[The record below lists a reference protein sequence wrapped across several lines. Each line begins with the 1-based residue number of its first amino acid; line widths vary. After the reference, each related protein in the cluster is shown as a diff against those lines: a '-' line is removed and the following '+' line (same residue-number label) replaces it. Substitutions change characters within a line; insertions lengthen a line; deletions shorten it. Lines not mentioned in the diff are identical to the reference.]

1 MSRSLLSLVVAAS
14 IIFGGAAI
22 AQDTNL
28 AAPLVPCE
36 AGSQGLCVMRATRSA
51 DIVGV
56 WKGSLGNPAL
66 PASGGVAYVRYNAD
80 GTYALADTI
89 VNTASPHPPYPSGT
103 VVFQGIIMTI
113 AEVPAPIGSPECA
126 SGSYVASVYR
136 FGDTPV
142 ALLYTPI
149 KDDCA
154 GRKAGFM
161 RPQMW
166 VAEGVGTATSA
177 QVQHTTGH

>member
-1 MSRSLLSLVVAAS
+1 MV
-14 IIFGGAAI
+14 FGGAAI
-22 AQDTNL
+22 AQDVNL

-36 AGSQGLCVMRATRSA
+36 AGSQGLCVMIATRSD

-56 WKGSLGNPAL
+56 WKGYSSNPAL
-66 PASGGVAYVRYNAD
+66 AASGGVVYVRYNAD
-80 GTYALADTI
+80 GTYALADTMPK
-89 VNTASPHPPYPSGT
+89 TASPYSPYPSGT
-103 VVFQGIIMTI
+103 VAFQGTIMTI
-113 AEVPAPIGSPECA
+113 AEVPTPLGSPECA

-142 ALLYTPI
+142 ALLYTPV

-154 GRKAGFM
+154 RRKADFM
-161 RPQMW
+161 RQRVW
-166 VAEGVGTATSA
+166 VAEGAKIVPNA